1 MAFSIYST
9 QDQQKSRERWQL
21 PNTIISEQLAFI
33 LQAELMS
40 DQRFFY
46 ACEEGVVQGF
56 IYRLIHESYQLISLS
71 QEKWPATIPAF
82 FAANRQLLSLP
93 IYQKLLYLLGDVDE
107 AYYLDQISV
116 IFERVAKQRKIRPSI
131 FLTSLIEGNILQSE
145 QRFDLPVVDPAF
157 LTEQNGSSMEGLSEF
172 DRRTFL
178 ADYLGK
184 TSNPQTIL
192 ITEMIKF

>member
-1 MAFSIYST
+1 M
-9 QDQQKSRERWQL
+9 
-21 PNTIISEQLAFI
+21 
-33 LQAELMS
+33 
-40 DQRFFY
+40 
-46 ACEEGVVQGF
+46 
-56 IYRLIHESYQLISLS
+56 
-71 QEKWPATIPAF
+71 
-82 FAANRQLLSLP
+82 
-93 IYQKLLYLLGDVDE
+93 
-107 AYYLDQISV
+107 
-116 IFERVAKQRKIRPSI
+116 AKQRKIRPSI

-145 QRFDLPVVDPAF
+145 QGFDLPVVDPAF